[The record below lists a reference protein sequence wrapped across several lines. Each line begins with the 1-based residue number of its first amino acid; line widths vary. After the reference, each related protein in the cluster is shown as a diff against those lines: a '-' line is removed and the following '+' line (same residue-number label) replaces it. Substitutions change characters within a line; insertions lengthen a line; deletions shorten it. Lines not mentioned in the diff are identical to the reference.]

1 MFMAISLIIADDVED
16 TRAGIRRL
24 LSLDPE
30 IKVIGEAADGRQAV
44 EETINLKPDIVLMDI
59 NMPVMDGI
67 TATEEINFRF
77 PETSVVIMSVQE
89 ENEYLKRAM
98 LAGARDY
105 IVKPFSNDELV
116 DTIKRVYRLDRE
128 KKNSLV
134 KKAHQ
139 TDPQIISFF
148 GTKGG
153 VGKTTLAVNT
163 AIAIRQKT
171 RSQVVLV
178 DLDLQFGDVAA
189 AMNIKPLQS
198 IADMVQESSEIDRE
212 LLESYLLVHK
222 PTGVKVLCAPLKPE
236 HGEIIGPSDIEKI
249 LKILKETY
257 QYVIVDTA
265 CYFSDPVLT
274 ALEMSSTIFMVSTLD
289 ILAVKNTKMALNIM
303 ENLNMH
309 GAVHIILNC
318 ADETTGMKREDLEHA
333 LGCEVLCAVPTSNK
347 TALSAINKGI
357 PFVLTHPN
365 SNIGE
370 GVMKIAHSLI
380 KGVEKPARKKRVGL
394 IAGLMGIH
402 S

>member
-370 GVMKIAHSLI
+370 GVMRDCPQPDS
-380 KGVEKPARKKRVGL
+380 GG
-394 IAGLMGIH
+394 
-402 S
+402 